1 MARASGA
8 LVLCLVLAGGCVQA
22 GGPAAPEE
30 ADACGASGM
39 QRYVGGPE
47 TVLHKMKFSQPI
59 LVLRPGDAAPAD
71 VQPIRMLIYVDAAGI
86 ITRVVCG

>member
-1 MARASGA
+1 MARVCAA
-8 LVLCLVLAGGCVQA
+8 VAFCLMVAGGCADA
-22 GGPAAPEE
+22 GGGITPEE

-47 TVLHKMKFSQPI
+47 SVLHRMKFAQPVV
-59 LVLRPGDAAPAD
+59 VLRPGDAPPAD
-71 VQPIRMLIYVDAAGI
+71 VQPIRMLVYVDAARI

>member
-1 MARASGA
+1 MRRIPATLA
-8 LVLCLVLAGGCVQA
+8 LCLILAGGCVQA
-22 GGPAAPEE
+22 GGSVMPED

-47 TVLHKMKFSQPI
+47 TVLNRMKFSQPI
-59 LVLRPGDAAPAD
+59 KVLRPGDPEPTD
-71 VQPIRMLIYVDAAGI
+71 VQPIRMLIYVDGAGI

>member
-1 MARASGA
+1 MDRSAF
-8 LVLCLVLAGGCVQA
+8 VLAIGLTLAGGCAVA
-22 GGPAAPEE
+22 GGGVTPEE

-47 TVLHKMKFSQPI
+47 TVLHRMKFAQPVV
-59 LVLRPGDAAPAD
+59 VLRPGDTPPND
-71 VQPIRMLIYVDAAGI
+71 VQPIRMLVFVDAAGI